1 MDIIEFA
8 TRMKDEGID
17 AEKILSLFSKA
28 KEDGKIT
35 DEEIAEIEKVVKVE
49 APKDPEE
56 HGEEKE
62 AEKAFGMKFL
72 D

>member
-28 KEDGKIT
+28 KEEGKIT

-49 APKDPEE
+49 APEEPEE
-56 HGEEKE
+56 HDEEKE